1 MNEHPQGPYPR
12 CADTSNPFEHALA
25 PAPRRST
32 LASVAM
38 FSARNAWLMLSLGI
52 ILAALS
58 AHYVRL
64 HFAIN
69 TDFDRLVSENLPWM
83 EHQIA
88 FRKAFPR
95 EGMGILAV
103 LDARTP
109 ELAQDAAARLA
120 ERLNQSVPHIVSAQE
135 AGNAPFFR
143 RNGLLF
149 LSPSQLTNALSGLS
163 RSAPL
168 LRPLATDP
176 SLRGIMASIGL
187 SLRGVRFRRVSLEA
201 LAPQF
206 HAMTQTIEE
215 TLGNERPSF
224 SWQTQLHSGEQ
235 PPPKQLMVS
244 VNPRLDFSS
253 LLPGEKAVA
262 SIRKTARDLGLE
274 GEGIRLRITGQVPI
288 DDDELNTLQEGEVA
302 NAIAAIAAILLIS
315 WLALHSWRIILA
327 MFLTVALGLAFTA
340 AAGLLMAKA
349 LNPISVA
356 FFVLFVGIAV
366 DFALQ
371 FSVAY
376 RVARFHNHDPIGALV
391 VTADRN
397 GGRLVLAGLATA
409 AGFLSFLPTAYRGV
423 SELGEI
429 ASSGMII
436 ALIASLTILPA
447 LLRLV
452 NPPPERSALG
462 YAWLIP
468 LDEFLE
474 RRRLPIVLGTVLV
487 VFAASPVLYWLEFDS
502 NPTHL
507 QNPNSESV
515 ATYLELSKNPN
526 FSISTA
532 EILAPSLGEAD
543 AIAKRL
549 ATFPDVAQVI
559 TLSNF
564 VPHDQDQ
571 KLTQIAQTANE
582 LRDDLSPPKVSPKPS
597 DQDNINSLNAAAA
610 ELNAAAGTHPGTEGA
625 RAAQS
630 LARSLTALANASPEK
645 RQKAEQAFVF
655 PLKVTLDD
663 IRESLHPD
671 RITLVTLPPSLVRA
685 WLAPGGRARVSAAPK
700 GDPNDDTVVSRFAD
714 AVLKVDP
721 NAAGPAV
728 RITEGAKTVIN
739 AFIEAAI
746 YALISIA
753 ILLWLFL
760 RRLWD
765 VAVTLFP
772 LILAAIVTLEICA
785 ATGFKLNFANIIALP
800 VLLGVG
806 VAFKI
811 YYVVAWREGQTH
823 LLASPLTRAIFYSG
837 LTTAVAF
844 GSLWLSNSPGL
855 SSMGKLLALALA
867 CTMAA
872 AILFQPL
879 LMGPPQ
885 TSAETEPPDI
895 TAPGPRATKSHFS
908 G

>member
-1 MNEHPQGPYPR
+1 MNEHPHGPPPR
-12 CADTSNPFEHALA
+12 RPHASNPFEHALA
-25 PAPRRST
+25 PTPLRSALT
-32 LASVAM
+32 GVTM
-38 FSARNAWLMLSLGI
+38 FSARNVWLVLSLAI

-58 AHYVRL
+58 AYYVRL

-69 TDFDRLVSENLPWM
+69 TNFNRLISNNVPWM

-88 FRKAFPR
+88 FQKAFSH
-95 EGMGILAV
+95 EGMGVLAV
-103 LDARTP
+103 LDAPTP
-109 ELAQDAAARLA
+109 ELAQDAAARLSS
-120 ERLNQSVPHIVSAQE
+120 RLNQHVPHILSAQE

-149 LSPSQLTNALSGLS
+149 LPQPELTKALAGLS
-163 RSAPL
+163 RAAPL
-168 LRPLATDP
+168 LRPLAKDP
-176 SLRGIMASIGL
+176 SLRGIMDSIRL
-187 SLRGVRFRRVSLEA
+187 SLMGVRSHRVSLET

-206 HAMTQTIEE
+206 RAMTQAIEE
-215 TLGNERPSF
+215 TLANRPASF
-224 SWQTQLHSGEQ
+224 SWQTLLNPGGQA
-235 PPPKQLMVS
+235 PPAQQAVS
-244 VNPRLDFSS
+244 VNPELDFS
-253 LLPGEKAVA
+253 LLRPGEKAVA
-262 SIRKTARDLGLE
+262 SIRNTARDLGLS

-288 DDDELNTLQEGEVA
+288 DDDELNSLQEGIVPNATVA
-302 NAIAAIAAILLIS
+302 FAAIVLIL
-315 WLALHSWRIILA
+315 WLALHSWRIIVT
-327 MFLTVALGLAFTA
+327 MILTVALGLAFTA
-340 AAGLLMAKA
+340 AAGLFMAKA

-356 FFVLFVGIAV
+356 FFVLFVGIGI

-376 RVARFHNHDPIGALV
+376 RAARFENGDSMRALA
-391 VTADRN
+391 VTAAGN

-409 AGFLSFLPTAYRGV
+409 SGFLSFLPTAYRGV

-452 NPPPERSALG
+452 KPPPESAPLG

-474 RRRLPIVLGTVLV
+474 RRRRSIVVGTVLV
-487 VFAASPVLYWLEFDS
+487 ILGAGPILYWLQFDS
-502 NPTHL
+502 NVLHL
-507 QNPNSESV
+507 QNPNSEAV
-515 ATYLELSKNPN
+515 ATYLQLSENPN

-532 EILAPSLGEAD
+532 EILAPTLQEAD
-543 AIAKRL
+543 VIAKRL
-549 ATFPDVAQVI
+549 EALPEVEQVR
-559 TLSNF
+559 TLSGF
-564 VPHDQDQ
+564 VPHQQDE
-571 KLTQIAQTANE
+571 KLSQIAQTANE
-582 LRDDLSPPKVSPKPS
+582 LSDDLSPREISPKPS

-610 ELNAAAGTHPGTEGA
+610 QLNEAAKAHPAVDGASTAQKLA
-625 RAAQS
+625 RAF
-630 LARSLTALANASPEK
+630 ARLANASQEK
-645 RQKAEQAFVF
+645 RQEVEQAFVF
-655 PLKVTLDD
+655 PLKITLDN
-663 IRESLHPD
+663 IRERFHPSQ
-671 RITLVTLPPSLVRA
+671 ITLQTLPPSLVLA
-685 WLAPGGRARVSAAPK
+685 WLTPDGRARISAAPK
-700 GDPNDDTVVSRFAD
+700 GDPNDGAVVSRFAD
-714 AVLKVDP
+714 AVIKVDP

-760 RRLWD
+760 RRLSD

-811 YYVVAWREGQTH
+811 YYVVAWRQGQTH

-844 GSLWLSNSPGL
+844 GSLWLSNNPGL
-855 SSMGKLLALALA
+855 SSMGELLALALA

-879 LMGPPQ
+879 LMGPPHK
-885 TSAETEPPDI
+885 SAETL
-895 TAPGPRATKSHFS
+895 
-908 G
+908 

>member
-1 MNEHPQGPYPR
+1 
-12 CADTSNPFEHALA
+12 
-25 PAPRRST
+25 
-32 LASVAM
+32 M
-38 FSARNAWLMLSLGI
+38 FSARNAWLVLSLGI
-52 ILAALS
+52 VLAALS
-58 AHYVRL
+58 AYYVRL

-69 TDFDRLVSENLPWM
+69 TNFDLLISQNLPWM
-83 EHQIA
+83 EHRIA
-88 FRKAFPR
+88 FQKAFPS

-103 LDARTP
+103 LDAPTP
-109 ELAQDAAARLA
+109 ELAQDAAARLTG
-120 ERLNQSVPHIVSAQE
+120 RLNQSVPHIVSAQE

-149 LSPSQLTNALSGLS
+149 LSPPELTNALAGLS

-168 LRPLATDP
+168 LGPLAKDP
-176 SLRGIMASIGL
+176 SLRGIMESIRL
-187 SLRGVRFRRVSLEA
+187 SSRGVRFNRVSLET

-206 HAMTQTIEE
+206 RAMTQTIEE
-215 TLGNERPSF
+215 TLDNKPAYF
-224 SWQTQLHSGEQ
+224 SWQTVLNS
-235 PPPKQLMVS
+235 PPPPRQQIVS

-253 LLPGEKAVA
+253 LQPGGEAVA
-262 SIRKTARDLGLE
+262 SIRKTARDLGLA
-274 GEGIRLRITGQVPI
+274 GEGTRLRITGQVPM
-288 DDDELNTLQEGEVA
+288 DDDQLSTLQEGAAPNV
-302 NAIAAIAAILLIS
+302 IASITAILLIL
-315 WLALHSWRIILA
+315 WLALHSWRIIVA
-327 MFLTVALGLAFTA
+327 MFLTVALGLSLTA

-356 FFVLFVGIAV
+356 FFVLFVGIGV

-376 RVARFHNHDPIGALV
+376 RVARFHNYDPMGALV
-391 VTADRN
+391 VTAARN

-409 AGFLSFLPTAYRGV
+409 AGFLSFLPTSYRGV

-452 NPPPERSALG
+452 NPPPERSPLG

-474 RRRLPIVLGTVLV
+474 RRRLSIVVGTVLV
-487 VFAASPVLYWLEFDS
+487 ILAASPILYWLEFDS

-507 QNPNSESV
+507 QNPKAESV

-526 FSISTA
+526 FSSWTA

-543 AIAKRL
+543 AIATRL
-549 ATFPDVAQVI
+549 AALPEVARVT
-559 TLSNF
+559 TLNGF
-564 VPHDQDQ
+564 VPQDQDQ
-571 KLTQIAQTANE
+571 KLTQILQKANE
-582 LRDDLSPPKVSPKPS
+582 LSDNLSPPKGSAKPS

-610 ELNAAAGTHPGTEGA
+610 KLNEAANAHPEGKGA
-625 RAAQS
+625 RAAQG
-630 LARSLTALANASPEK
+630 LARSLTELANASPEK

-655 PLKVTLDD
+655 PLRITLDN
-663 IRESLHPD
+663 IRGSLHPD
-671 RITLVTLPPSLVRA
+671 RITLQTLPASLVRA
-685 WLAPGGRARVSAAPK
+685 WLTPDGRARVSVAPK
-700 GDPNDDTVVSRFAD
+700 GDQNDDAVIIRFAD

-721 NAAGPAV
+721 NATGAAV
-728 RITEGAKTVIN
+728 RITEGAKTVVN
-739 AFIEAAI
+739 AFIKAAI

-760 RRLWD
+760 RRLSD

-785 ATGFKLNFANIIALP
+785 TTGFKLNFANIIALP

-811 YYVVAWREGQTH
+811 YYIVAWRQGQTH
-823 LLASPLTRAIFYSG
+823 LLASPLTRAVFYSG

-844 GSLWLSNSPGL
+844 GSLWLSNNPGL
-855 SSMGKLLALALA
+855 SSMGELLALALA

-879 LMGPPQ
+879 LMGPPHK
-885 TSAETEPPDI
+885 SAEIEPLEL
-895 TAPGPRATKSHFS
+895 TAP
-908 G
+908 